1 MRFSYKSL
9 VFLLTFVG
17 AFSITFLTH
26 AQTGRIAGTIV
37 DGETGDPLFS
47 ASVLVVET
55 ASGAVADFDG
65 NYLIRGLEPGTYTL
79 RVSYISFA
87 TQTITDV
94 IVVADEVTTIDV
106 AMQPEGVN
114 LEEVVVSAGA
124 ILNNE
129 AGLLRQRQ
137 KAIAFSD
144 AISAETISKSG
155 AGDAAAA
162 MTKVV
167 GASVVGGKYVYV
179 RGLGDR
185 YSTTHLNGVE
195 LPSADPNK
203 KAFNLD
209 LFPSDLI
216 DNIVTKKTF
225 TADKPGNFS
234 GGLVDISTKAYPER
248 QIFSISTGVSYN
260 TRITGEDI
268 LLGAS
273 KDGDYFANGASDRMM
288 PREVDFRVRNG
299 YRIPNAFDAI
309 YRSETDALELDRMS
323 KSFDSEFA
331 PTPTPANMGHSYS
344 LVYGNQYDLEGA
356 KLGVIGSFTFSEKY
370 SGYNDG
376 SVSRNKL
383 IGQYGATDD
392 LTNTLDVVDQKGE
405 RNNDIGFLLN
415 SSLQFGVANEL
426 SYTSFFSRS
435 GASVGRYLEGFQEDI
450 ENSLFQT
457 RVLQYIQRD
466 LQYQQIGYEKLFEGI
481 DLRIDAKYSISTSS
495 QDEPDLRFFTSQVT
509 ELPNGNVL
517 YSNPTNNFQ
526 RPGRFYRELDET
538 AKNFQ
543 VDVRKS
549 FQLGNEQAVLKAGY
563 FSNDI
568 DREFKEYRVDVYT
581 STQNVNLFNDVGGDI
596 NTFFGSMMGVI
607 GEVRGRPE
615 IGNYIQNASTPRSN
629 YDATLNTTSFYGMLE
644 LPVGKKLDIIA
655 GVRSEDTEVLSE
667 SGDPDLQTGGFDK
680 VDVLPALSVIY
691 SINEKMNVRGSYAK
705 TVAYPTFRELAPYI
719 TFDFVGD
726 LLFAGNADLT
736 RTLITNYDFRV
747 EYYFQPGEI
756 ISVSAFY
763 KQMLD
768 PLERVIRSDIGND
781 AMSIQNVD
789 EAEVLGFE
797 FEFRKNLG
805 FIADPL
811 KQFFFTSNFTY
822 VQSTVDIPELEL
834 QVNRAA
840 YPNTPTTR
848 ELVGQSPYLINADL
862 SYQSTNEKFRVDLS
876 YNYFDDR
883 LMIVTETATPDVFE
897 KGYSTLN
904 SALKFD
910 LGERLSTS
918 LKIKNLL
925 NNDRVFVQEYSN
937 NEFYY
942 SKYKPGLEISASIS
956 YSF

>member
-1 MRFSYKSL
+1 MRFSYKPIAL
-9 VFLLTFVG
+9 LLTLVST
-17 AFSITFLTH
+17 FSITYLAQ

-55 ASGAVADFDG
+55 SSGAVADFDG
-65 NYLIRGLEPGTYTL
+65 NYLIKDLEPGLYTL

-94 IVVADEVTTIDV
+94 VVADGEVTSIDV
-106 AMQPEGVN
+106 AMQSEGVN

-162 MTKVV
+162 MAKVV

-260 TRITGEDI
+260 TKITGEDI
-268 LLGAS
+268 LLGSS
-273 KDGDYFANGASDRMM
+273 KDGDYFANGASNRMM

-299 YRIPNAFDAI
+299 YKIPTAFDAI
-309 YRSETDALELDRMS
+309 YRSETDAQELDRMS

-331 PTPTPANMGHSYS
+331 PTPTPASIGHSYS
-344 LVYGNQYDLEGA
+344 VVYGNQYDLNGA
-356 KLGVIGSFTFSEKY
+356 KLGLIGSLTFSEKY

-383 IGQYGATDD
+383 IGQYGASTE
-392 LTNTLDVVDQKGE
+392 LTNTLDVNDQKGE
-405 RNNDIGFLLN
+405 RNNDVGFLLN
-415 SSLQFGVANEL
+415 SSLQFGAANEL
-426 SYTSFFSRS
+426 SYTTFISRS
-435 GASVGRYLEGFQEDI
+435 GAATGRYLEGFQEDI

-457 RVLQYIQRD
+457 RVVQYIQRD
-466 LQYQQIGYEKLFEGI
+466 LQYQQLGYEKLFEAF
-481 DLRIDAKYSISTSS
+481 DLRLDAKYSISKSG

-509 ELPNGNVL
+509 ELPNGNTI

-526 RPGRFYRELDET
+526 RPGRFFRELDET
-538 AKNFQ
+538 AQNFQ
-543 VDVRKS
+543 VDLRKS
-549 FQLGNEQAVLKAGY
+549 FTLFDESGAIKLGY
-563 FSNDI
+563 FSNVV
-568 DREFKEYRVDVYT
+568 DRDFKEYRVDVYT
-581 STQNVNLFNDVGGDI
+581 STQNVNLFNEVGGDI
-596 NTFFGSMMGVI
+596 DQFFGPMMGVI
-607 GEVRGRPE
+607 GELNGRPE
-615 IGNYIQNASTPRSN
+615 LGNYIQNASTERSN
-629 YDATLNTTSFYGMLE
+629 YDADLNTTSFYGMIE
-644 LPVGKKLDIIA
+644 LPLGKKIDVIA
-655 GVRSEDTEVLSE
+655 GLRSEDTEVSAE
-667 SGDPDLQTGGFDK
+667 SGDAELEVGGFDK
-680 VDVLPALSVIY
+680 LDILPAVSVIY
-691 SINEKMNVRGSYAK
+691 SLNDQFNIRGAFTK

-736 RTLITNYDFRV
+736 RTLITNYDLRV

-756 ISVSAFY
+756 ISLSAFY
-763 KQMLD
+763 KDMIN

-789 EAEVLGFE
+789 KAEVLGFE

-822 VQSTVDIPELEL
+822 VDSKVDIPQLEL
-834 QVNRAA
+834 QVNRVAH
-840 YPNTPTTR
+840 PDTPTSR
-848 ELVGQSPYLINADL
+848 DLVGQSPYLINADL
-862 SYQSTNEKFRVDLS
+862 SYLSGNENLRVDLS
-876 YNYFDDR
+876 YNYFADR

-897 KGYSTLN
+897 NGYSTLN
-904 SALKFD
+904 TSMKYD
-910 LGERLSTS
+910 LSSNLSVS
-918 LKIKNLL
+918 IKIKNIL
-925 NNDRVFVQEYSN
+925 NNDRSFVQEYSN
-937 NEFYY
+937 KNYNY
-942 SKYKPGLEISASIS
+942 SQYKQGIDTSLSIS

>member
-1 MRFSYKSL
+1 MRFSYKFL
-9 VFLLTFVG
+9 VFLFTFVSVLSSNLL
-17 AFSITFLTH
+17 AQ

-55 ASGAVADFDG
+55 SSGAVADFDG
-65 NYLIRGLEPGTYTL
+65 NYLIRGLQPGTYTL

-94 IVVADEVTTIDV
+94 VVEADEVTTIDI
-106 AMQPEGVN
+106 AMQTEGVN

-260 TRITGEDI
+260 TNITGEDI
-268 LLGAS
+268 LLGTS
-273 KDGDYFANGASDRMM
+273 KDGDYFANGASNRTM
-288 PREVDFRVRNG
+288 PREVEFRVKNG
-299 YRIPNAFDAI
+299 YRIPNSFDAI
-309 YRSETDALELDRMS
+309 YGSEQDADELDRMS

-331 PTPTPANMGHSYS
+331 PTPTPANIGHSYS
-344 LVYGNQYDLEGA
+344 VVYGNQYDLEGA

-383 IGQYGATDD
+383 IGQFGASSE

-405 RNNDIGFLLN
+405 RNNDIGLLVN
-415 SSLQFGVANEL
+415 SSLQFGNANEL
-426 SYTSFFSRS
+426 TYTTFISRS
-435 GASVGRYLEGFQEDI
+435 GAAAGRYLEGFQEDI

-457 RVLQYIQRD
+457 RVIQYVQRE
-466 LQYQQIGYEKLFEGI
+466 LQYQQFGYEKLFERLN
-481 DLRIDAKYSISTSS
+481 LRLDAKYSFSS
-495 QDEPDLRFFTSQVT
+495 SGQDEPDLRFFTSQVT
-509 ELPNGNVL
+509 ELPNGNTL

-526 RPGRFYRELDET
+526 RPGRFFRELDET
-538 AKNFQ
+538 SENFQ
-543 VDVRKS
+543 VDLRKP
-549 FQLGNEQAVLKAGY
+549 FTLFEETGALKVGY
-563 FSNDI
+563 FSNVVERD
-568 DREFKEYRVDVYT
+568 FKEYRVDIYT
-581 STQNVNLFNDVGGDI
+581 STQNVNLFNEVGGDI
-596 NTFFGSMMGVI
+596 NEFFGPMMGVI
-607 GEVRGRPE
+607 GELRGRPE
-615 IGNYIQNASTPRSN
+615 LGNFIQDASNARSN
-629 YDATLNTTSFYGMLE
+629 YEADLKTTSLYAMIE
-644 LPVGKKLDIIA
+644 LPLGKKLDIIA
-655 GVRSEDTEVLSE
+655 GLRSEDSEVFSQ
-667 SGDPDLQTGGFDK
+667 SGDPELEVGGFK
-680 VDVLPALSVIY
+680 KKDVLPALSLIY
-691 SINEKMNVRGSYAK
+691 SINDKFNVRSAYTK

-726 LLFAGNADLT
+726 LLFAGNANLN
-736 RTLITNYDFRV
+736 RTLITNYDFRL

-756 ISVSAFY
+756 ISLSAFY
-763 KQMLD
+763 KDLQN

-789 EAEVLGFE
+789 KGEVIGFE

-805 FIADPL
+805 FIAKPL
-811 KQFFFTSNFTY
+811 EQFFFTSNFTY
-822 VQSTVDIPELEL
+822 VESAVDIPELEL
-834 QVNRAA
+834 QVNRVAD
-840 YPNTPTTR
+840 PNTPITR
-848 ELVGQSPYLINADL
+848 DLVGQSPFLINADL
-862 SYQSTNEKFRVDLS
+862 SFQSLNEKFRADLS

-904 SALKFD
+904 GSFKYEVLDNLSA
-910 LGERLSTS
+910 SV
-918 LKIKNLL
+918 KIKNML
-925 NNDRVFVQEYSN
+925 NNDRSFVQYYQN
-937 NEFYY
+937 KEFYY
-942 SKYKPGLEISASIS
+942 SIYKPGTELSASIT